1 MVGIHQELHT
11 HRITQRRALWVLTSG
26 SRGSRVLDASR
37 LLSLPTGQ
45 ALTASLSVSDS
56 VPKQQVDLSATFYY
70 HITDYFV
77 YGLDGEEQT
86 LAPALERA

>member
-1 MVGIHQELHT
+1 M
-11 HRITQRRALWVLTSG
+11 
-26 SRGSRVLDASR
+26 LDASR

-77 YGLDGEEQT
+77 YALDVFRAKTEWYLGEEQT
-86 LAPALERA
+86 LLFVNNGPTLHW